1 MDTKALRQKI
11 LDLATRGKLV
21 PQDPNDEPASVL
33 LERIRAE
40 KQQMVKEGK
49 LKPKDIKNDTI
60 IFVGEDNLH
69 YEKFQDGTVKCIENE
84 IPFEVPEGWA
94 WCRLNKL
101 FHVCSAKRVRQSDW
115 REEGVPFYR
124 AREIVKLSDNGFV
137 ENELFISEEHY
148 IRVKEECGVPQ
159 SGDLMVSGVGTI
171 GKIYIVNETDC
182 FYYKDASVLCF
193 ENRTGIVNSEF
204 ARILLESSFLQAQ
217 MKDNSK
223 GTTVDTITISAAM
236 NYLCL
241 LPPLKEQE
249 NIVQAVK
256 NACIYAEEIQNNKDN
271 LQILISKT
279 KSKILDLAIRGQL
292 VPQSP
297 DDEPASVLLERIRAE
312 KEELIKAGKIK
323 RDKKESIIFR
333 GEDNSYYEKVG
344 DKVHCIDAEIPFD
357 LPELWT
363 FARLKHIGGI
373 VGGGTPKTNIS
384 EYWDGNIPWLT
395 PADFSGYDSMYIS
408 NGSRTITEFGLK
420 SSSAQMLPTNSIL
433 FSSRAPI
440 GYTAIAT
447 NPVCTNQ
454 GFKSVVPYDF
464 SMSPY
469 LYYSLKARTDNII
482 QRATGTTFKEISG
495 SEMAETI
502 IPIPPLNEQSKIVEK
517 VTQLQEVISFIEKS
531 LS

>member
-1 MDTKALRQKI
+1 M
-11 LDLATRGKLV
+11 
-21 PQDPNDEPASVL
+21 
-33 LERIRAE
+33 
-40 KQQMVKEGK
+40 
-49 LKPKDIKNDTI
+49 
-60 IFVGEDNLH
+60 
-69 YEKFQDGTVKCIENE
+69 KCIEDE
-84 IPFEVPEGWA
+84 IPFEVPEGGV

-333 GEDNSYYEKVG
+333 GEDNSYYEKIG
-344 DKVHCIDAEIPFD
+344 NEVHCIDEDIPFKIPHNWIWCRMSSISD
-357 LPELWT
+357 
-363 FARLKHIGGI
+363 II
-373 VGGGTPKTNIS
+373 MGTSPKGTSICENPQ
-384 EYWDGNIPWLT
+384 Y
-395 PADFSGYDSMYIS
+395 
-408 NGSRTITEFGLK
+408 TEFHQGK
-420 SSSAQMLPTNSIL
+420 IYFSDMLIKNSGQYTRELTKIAKPNSIL
-433 FSSRAPI
+433 LCVRAPVGEVNLTDRKICI
-440 GYTAIAT
+440 GRGLASI
-447 NPVCTNQ
+447 
-454 GFKSVVPYDF
+454 
-464 SMSPY
+464 SPLGAVSRY
-469 LYYSLKARTDNII
+469 FMLYWIKAFRETLIKK
-482 QRATGTTFKEISG
+482 ATGTTFVAVTTDVVKG
-495 SEMAETI
+495 LLL
-502 IPIPPLNEQSKIVEK
+502 PIPPLAEQYRITNKIQSLVEN
-517 VTQLQEVISFIEKS
+517 LIYIEKS
-531 LS
+531 LR